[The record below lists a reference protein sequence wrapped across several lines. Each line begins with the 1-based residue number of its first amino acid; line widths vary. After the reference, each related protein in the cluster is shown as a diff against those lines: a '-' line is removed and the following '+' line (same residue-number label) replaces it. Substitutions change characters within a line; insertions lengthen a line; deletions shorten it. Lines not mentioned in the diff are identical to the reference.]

1 MAKRQ
6 MRYRDDPV
14 LRKRCRAVDVVDDG
28 VRRQLDDMMDTL
40 HADEN
45 GAALAAN
52 QVGILRRLVVIDFDG
67 HRMKLVNPRIVSQS
81 GSQDCIEGCLSF
93 PGVFGKTVRPQTVTI
108 EALDENGNPV
118 TYTGEGDLAKCFC
131 HELDHL
137 DGVVFTAKCDRM
149 LTEEELE
156 SGEY

>member
-137 DGVVFTAKCDRM
+137 DGILYTEIMERF
-149 LTEEELE
+149 LTDEELKADE
-156 SGEY
+156 A

>member
-67 HRMKLVNPRIVSQS
+67 HRMKLVNPRIISQS

-93 PGVFGKTVRPQTVTI
+93 PGLFGKTVRPQTVTI

-118 TYTGEGDLAKCFC
+118 TYKGEGDLAKCFC

-137 DGVVFTAKCDRM
+137 DGVVFTDHV
-149 LTEEELE
+149 TE
-156 SGEY
+156 YIR